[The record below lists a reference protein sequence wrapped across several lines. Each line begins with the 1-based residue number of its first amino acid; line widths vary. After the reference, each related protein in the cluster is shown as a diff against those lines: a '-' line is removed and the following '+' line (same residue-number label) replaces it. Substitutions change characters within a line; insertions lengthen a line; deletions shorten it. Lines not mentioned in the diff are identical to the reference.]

1 MGLDEGAVE
10 VARRWKFKPAT
21 KDGKPVA
28 AKVTLE
34 LEFHQ

>member
-1 MGLDEGAVE
+1 MGLDERAVE
-10 VARRWKFKPAT
+10 AARRWKFKPAT

-34 LEFHQ
+34 IEFHQ